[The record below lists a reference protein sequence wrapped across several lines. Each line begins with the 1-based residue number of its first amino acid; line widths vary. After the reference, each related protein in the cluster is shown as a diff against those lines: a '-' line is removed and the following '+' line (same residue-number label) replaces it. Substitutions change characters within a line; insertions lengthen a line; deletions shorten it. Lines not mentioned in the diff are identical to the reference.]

1 MKKNIKQEMKGW
13 TDVLFVSVATIVV
26 AAWIKAGLADVEQ
39 DIATKNAAV
48 KTDTITATEKYNQAR
63 EVLKTAPAD
72 SIKNRVR

>member
-13 TDVLFVSVATIVV
+13 TDVLFISVATIVV
-26 AAWIKAGLADVEQ
+26 AAWIKGGLVDVEQ
-39 DIATKNAAV
+39 GNATKNTDV
-48 KTDTITATEKYNQAR
+48 KTDTITATEKYNQAF

>member
-1 MKKNIKQEMKGW
+1 MKKNIKQEIKEW

-39 DIATKNAAV
+39 GTATQPDKV
-48 KTDTITATEKYNQAR
+48 KTDTITATEKYNQAF